1 MTRVGTADTASSDVE
16 SPGRSQTS
24 AGASLFADLPAPR
37 YDPGMSLRPAYLRSR
52 RRYPKPGRRR
62 ALEATRLLPDGCI
75 EAMMLAQGFTTSW
88 HRDDRSSDGR

>member
-1 MTRVGTADTASSDVE
+1 
-16 SPGRSQTS
+16 
-24 AGASLFADLPAPR
+24 
-37 YDPGMSLRPAYLRSR
+37 MSLRPAYLRSR

>member
-1 MTRVGTADTASSDVE
+1 MTHVGTADR
-16 SPGRSQTS
+16 PFPNLGRGFSVCGP
-24 AGASLFADLPAPR
+24 AGAR